1 LQKNNLKTFY
11 ELYIIKYTVFKE
23 VLEIKTIK
31 EKRLGKKWSQ
41 TYLAQLSGVPQPTIS
56 QIENGTRQY
65 PTFENMKKIAEALDL
80 RLEDIFLPGQKD
92 MN

>member
-1 LQKNNLKTFY
+1 MTKLFDI
-11 ELYIIKYTVFKE
+11 EYTVFKE
-23 VLEIKTIK
+23 VLEINTIR
-31 EKRLGKKWSQ
+31 EKRLSKKWSQ
-41 TYLAQLSGVPQPTIS
+41 IYLSQLSGVSQPTIS

-80 RLEDIFLPGQKD
+80 RLEDISLPRHKD

>member
-1 LQKNNLKTFY
+1 M
-11 ELYIIKYTVFKE
+11 
-23 VLEIKTIK
+23 KTIK
-31 EKRLGKKWSQ
+31 EKRLEKKWSQ

-65 PTFENMKKIAEALDL
+65 PTFENMKKIAEALDF

>member
-1 LQKNNLKTFY
+1 M
-11 ELYIIKYTVFKE
+11 
-23 VLEIKTIK
+23 KTIR
-31 EKRLGKKWSQ
+31 EKRLEKKWSQ

-80 RLEDIFLPGQKD
+80 RLEDISLPGQKD
-92 MN
+92 IN

>member
-1 LQKNNLKTFY
+1 M
-11 ELYIIKYTVFKE
+11 
-23 VLEIKTIK
+23 KTIK
-31 EKRLGKKWSQ
+31 EKRLEKKWSQ

-80 RLEDIFLPGQKD
+80 RLEDIFLLGQKD

>member
-1 LQKNNLKTFY
+1 M
-11 ELYIIKYTVFKE
+11 
-23 VLEIKTIK
+23 LEIKTIR
-31 EKRLGKKWSQ
+31 EKRLEKKWSQ
-41 TYLAQLSGVPQPTIS
+41 TYLSQLSGVLQPTIS

-65 PTFENMKKIAEALDL
+65 PTFENMKKIAEALGL

>member
-1 LQKNNLKTFY
+1 M
-11 ELYIIKYTVFKE
+11 
-23 VLEIKTIK
+23 LEINTIR
-31 EKRLGKKWSQ
+31 EKRLAKKWSQ

-65 PTFENMKKIAEALDL
+65 PTFENMKKIAKALDL
-80 RLEDIFLPGQKD
+80 RLEDIFLPVQKD

>member
-1 LQKNNLKTFY
+1 MTKLFY
-11 ELYIIKYTVFKE
+11 MEYTVFKE
-23 VLEIKTIK
+23 VLEINTIR
-31 EKRLGKKWSQ
+31 EKRLAKKWSQ

>member
-1 LQKNNLKTFY
+1 M
-11 ELYIIKYTVFKE
+11 FKE

-31 EKRLGKKWSQ
+31 EKRLEKKWSQ

-92 MN
+92 IN

>member
-1 LQKNNLKTFY
+1 MEYNL
-11 ELYIIKYTVFKE
+11 FKE
-23 VLEIKTIK
+23 VLEINTIR
-31 EKRLGKKWSQ
+31 EKRLSKKWSQ
-41 TYLAQLSGVPQPTIS
+41 VYLAQLSGVSQPTIS

-80 RLEDIFLPGQKD
+80 RLEDIFLPGHKD

>member
-1 LQKNNLKTFY
+1 M
-11 ELYIIKYTVFKE
+11 
-23 VLEIKTIK
+23 KTIK
-31 EKRLGKKWSQ
+31 EKRLEKNWSQ

-80 RLEDIFLPGQKD
+80 RLEDIFLTNHKD
-92 MN
+92 MK

>member
-1 LQKNNLKTFY
+1 M
-11 ELYIIKYTVFKE
+11 
-23 VLEIKTIK
+23 LEINTIR
-31 EKRLGKKWSQ
+31 EKRLSKKWSQ

-80 RLEDIFLPGQKD
+80 RLEDIFLTGQKD

>member
-1 LQKNNLKTFY
+1 M
-11 ELYIIKYTVFKE
+11 
-23 VLEIKTIK
+23 LEINTIR
-31 EKRLGKKWSQ
+31 EKRLAKKWSQ

-65 PTFENMKKIAEALDL
+65 PTFENMKKIAKALDI
-80 RLEDIFLPGQKD
+80 RLEDIFLPVQKD

>member
-1 LQKNNLKTFY
+1 LTKIFCIEYN
-11 ELYIIKYTVFKE
+11 VFKE
-23 VLEIKTIK
+23 VLEINTIR
-31 EKRLGKKWSQ
+31 EKRLSKKWTQ
-41 TYLAQLSGVPQPTIS
+41 TYLAQLSGVSQPTIS

-80 RLEDIFLPGQKD
+80 RLENIFLPGHKD